1 MVTILIMSAKI
12 AMLGLLKIKLF
23 LNNDLTIS
31 NDVIFSDNNDTNKVL

>member
-1 MVTILIMSAKI
+1 
-12 AMLGLLKIKLF
+12 MLGLLKIKLF